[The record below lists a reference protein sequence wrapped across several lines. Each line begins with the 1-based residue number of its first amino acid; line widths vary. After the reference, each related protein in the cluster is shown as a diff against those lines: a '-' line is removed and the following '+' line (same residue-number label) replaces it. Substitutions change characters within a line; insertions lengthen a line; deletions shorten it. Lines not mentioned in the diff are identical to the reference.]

1 MGLSMVFRTFRL
13 CIILGV
19 LFFFEQNDVGSGEV
33 LRPRGVSLSNGSGT
47 VPFSFVNDDYCDCE
61 DGSDE
66 PGTAACPNSVFHCTN
81 AGHRPKEIP
90 SSWVNDG
97 ICDCCDTS
105 DEYNSSSDCVNN
117 CIELGRAAR
126 EEANRQ
132 RELLDKGYNLRL
144 ELSKQGKE
152 KREEHKARI
161 EKLKKE
167 QEDAQKIKEEKE
179 ELRKEAEEKEKA
191 ALDKYKAEEDEK
203 KRQKDELE
211 MLQQQQ
217 QERANAEDAFNNLDV
232 NEDGII
238 TVNELQLFR
247 KFDQNGD
254 GVVSEEEAKFFLHM
268 KEEMELEEFITT
280 GWMIMKPIY
289 MMDRMTTPEPPLVR
303 PPPEETNE
311 VTESYT
317 DGEIQENQIEHEEP
331 VEGDSSEEEEGEHHK
346 DVEDDDELDDEEFD
360 DEIPHPPSKEDDSKP
375 PEKQEPKY
383 DEETQKLIDAA
394 NEAREEFSKAE
405 HEYRRISDDIR
416 NVEQIL
422 EVDFGPEEEF
432 ATLKGQCFEFT
443 DREYVYA
450 LCPFD
455 RTSQRPKAGGSDTSL
470 GYWGRWIGPEEN
482 KYSKMKFEGGVTC
495 WNGPA
500 RSVVVNLHCG
510 VENVLSAASEPSR
523 CEYLF
528 EFTTPAVCFTPP
540 NQMDDKEHVHTEL

>member
-1 MGLSMVFRTFRL
+1 L
-13 CIILGV
+13 
-19 LFFFEQNDVGSGEV
+19 
-33 LRPRGVSLSNGSGT
+33 
-47 VPFSFVNDDYCDCE
+47 
-61 DGSDE
+61 
-66 PGTAACPNSVFHCTN
+66 GTAACPNSVFHCTN

-105 DEYNSSSDCVNN
+105 DEYNSSSDCVND
-117 CIELGRAAR
+117 CIELGRIAR
-126 EEANRQ
+126 EEAKRQ

-144 ELSKQGKE
+144 ELSKQGRE
-152 KREEHKARI
+152 KREEY
-161 EKLKKE
+161 KKME
-167 QEDAQKIKEEKE
+167 NIIKCLFLI

-191 ALDKYKAEEDEK
+191 ALDKYKAEEEEK
-203 KRQKDELE
+203 KRQKEEYE

-217 QERANAEDAFNNLDV
+217 EEKANAEDAFNNLDM

-268 KEEMELEEFITT
+268 KEEMELEEFIST

-289 MMDRMTTPEPPLVR
+289 MMDKMTTPEPPLIR
-303 PPPEETNE
+303 PPPEQTDE

-317 DGEIQENQIEHEEP
+317 DDETKQDQIEREEP
-331 VEGDSSEEEEGEHHK
+331 VEGDSNEEEENDHREN
-346 DVEDDDELDDEEFD
+346 VEDDDDDDELDDEEFD
-360 DEIPHPPSKEDDSKP
+360 DEIPHPPSKDDDPKP

-394 NEAREEFSKAE
+394 NQAREEFSKAE
-405 HEYRRISDDIR
+405 HEHRRISDEIG
-416 NVEQIL
+416 NIEQVL

-443 DREYVYA
+443 DREYIYA

-482 KYSKMKFEGGVTC
+482 KYSRMKFEGGVTC

-510 VENVLSAASEPSR
+510 VENILSAASEPSR

-540 NQMDDKEHVHTEL
+540 NQMDDTEHVHTEL